1 MRERLQFVRI
11 IIGVYVS
18 AEMER
23 WQFVGVVPDL
33 KRLKFVGI
41 IIGMYDLKPKCNVG
55 NLKE

>member
-23 WQFVGVVPDL
+23 WQFVGIIANPTL
-33 KRLKFVGI
+33 GWFALTTSRFVC
-41 IIGMYDLKPKCNVG
+41 M
-55 NLKE
+55 